1 MSEGPELSEAEALA
15 AEHALGVLS
24 QRESAAAEFRMASDP
39 AFAADVDAWRAR
51 LAPLTLAVP
60 PVAAPAGVWPR
71 VERALPANDN
81 AFESGRGLTFWRRAT
96 VGSLS
101 LLAASLAA
109 VVILANQPPN
119 VVQAP
124 GPIEGPLLNASLTT
138 QDGAPVP
145 LFVAAYDPSRKALI
159 ITSLVKPGADPG
171 HVHELWVIPSDG
183 KPRALGFVEPG
194 KSKSIPMSRELAEA
208 MAEGSAI
215 AVSVEPPGGSPNPNA
230 PSGPIT
236 AVGKLAKI

>member
-1 MSEGPELSEAEALA
+1 MSEGPELSEAEAVA

-24 QRESAAAEFRMASDP
+24 PRESAEAELRMATDP
-39 AFAADVDAWRAR
+39 AFAADVEAWRAR
-51 LAPLTLAVP
+51 LAPLTLAVAAVP
-60 PVAAPAGVWPR
+60 APAGVWPR
-71 VERALPANDN
+71 IERALPANDN
-81 AFESGRGLTFWRRAT
+81 AEGGAQGVRFWRGTA
-96 VGSLS
+96 VGSLG
-101 LLAASLAA
+101 LLAASLVA
-109 VVILANQPPN
+109 VVMLANQPPRF
-119 VVQAP
+119 VQAP
-124 GPIEGPLLNASLTT
+124 APIAGPLLNASLTT

-145 LFVAAYDPSRKALI
+145 LFVAAYDPTRKALI
-159 ITSLVKPGADPG
+159 ITSLVKAGADPG
-171 HVHELWVIPSDG
+171 KVHELWVIPSDG

-194 KSKSIPMSRELAEA
+194 KSKSIPMSRELADS